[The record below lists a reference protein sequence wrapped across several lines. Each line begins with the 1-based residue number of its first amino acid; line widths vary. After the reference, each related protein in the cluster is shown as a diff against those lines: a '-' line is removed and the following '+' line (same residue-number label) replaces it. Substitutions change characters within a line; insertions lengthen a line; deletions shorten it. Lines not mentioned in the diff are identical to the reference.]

1 LDILTCALQHY
12 RFLQRENNRT
22 IAQGVPSGWRNN
34 AYQSQQEKY
43 SFGGFEFLVEYKNE
57 NGTLHISFADKI
69 LRKFT
74 NARHSELKRQNFGKD
89 LTGILFRNQ

>member
-22 IAQGVPSGWRNN
+22 IAQGVPAGWRNN

-57 NGTLHISFADKI
+57 NGTLHISFADK
-69 LRKFT
+69 
-74 NARHSELKRQNFGKD
+74 NF
-89 LTGILFRNQ
+89 ILFKTSSIPNAVILNLFQENPDWHTI